1 MHFAS
6 LLSIPDKISSMKW
19 KGGCEKGVDG
29 EPPELIIVYYSA
41 GADVNI
47 HTTGH
52 FPLSIW
58 ARLCIRPANGVC
70 GSGRALF
77 VRNWGYFTIWKL
89 AATLLCPNLQVTQRI
104 YSAMQIS
111 GEEIWGSVQQVCSEA
126 EFEAKNISFRCFRCS
141 FIYQIGHTE
150 VAPGWCKLSPWKLPY
165 IEAVLTYSKPALKT
179 NWCCKSTNAN
189 SYLFYISLEYFSPP
203 YQR

>member
-70 GSGRALF
+70 GSGCAPF

-104 YSAMQIS
+104 YSAMQVS
-111 GEEIWGSVQQVCSEA
+111 NKS
-126 EFEAKNISFRCFRCS
+126 
-141 FIYQIGHTE
+141 
-150 VAPGWCKLSPWKLPY
+150 APRLNSRPRTFHFDVSDVHLFTRLDTRRSPL
-165 IEAVLTYSKPALKT
+165 AG
-179 NWCCKSTNAN
+179 AN
-189 SYLFYISLEYFSPP
+189 CHHGNYRTSRQF
-203 YQR
+203 